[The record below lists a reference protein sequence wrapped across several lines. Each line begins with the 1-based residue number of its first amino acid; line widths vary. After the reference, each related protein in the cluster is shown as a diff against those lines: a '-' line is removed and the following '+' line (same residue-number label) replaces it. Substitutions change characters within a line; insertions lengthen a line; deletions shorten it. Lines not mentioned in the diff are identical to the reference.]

1 MNGEG
6 VNDSS
11 GSSPEIIEHLRE
23 LVGRDVVLIWVHKGE
38 KRPTWRRWQ
47 KTTIES
53 MSDQR
58 YLKNL
63 ANDRN
68 VAVLTGEPS
77 GNLCSIDID
86 DDEAVEPFLA
96 LNPQLRDT
104 LRSRGRRGC
113 NLWVRLDGGYPG
125 TTALKRADGS
135 AWGEWR
141 STGVCTMI
149 HGLHPAGMSYTRS
162 PEVPPVTVSFN
173 DIVWPDDL
181 ELPWLAPDEELPG
194 EGDESDDPIIRQY
207 GVPVFFTK
215 PDKEGTC
222 YVKGINEA
230 YWAGLYAAENVVLYE
245 PDELT
250 FFRYDIETGAY
261 GVISPEAI
269 KDAISYRLLEV
280 SRQDD
285 SMRLLENQRTERNL
299 NAIVSRLKGI
309 IEHRHAF
316 TDRPRAVHLANCM
329 LMLEDGEFRPA
340 AFSPDF
346 RSRNRSP
353 ITYDPTATCPRFL
366 NELLLPAVH
375 AEDAILLQK
384 MAGLCLLG
392 ENLIQ
397 RFLILDGEPGR
408 GKSQYGIVLQYL
420 VGRENV
426 TQLRN
431 RHLEELF
438 ELFRILRRT
447 LLVGVDVDADFLSS
461 KGASSIKG
469 LVGGDLMDAEQ
480 KGGTGIFQIEGKFNM
495 LMTSNCRLKVKLQ
508 GDVGAWR
515 RRMLIVRYEA
525 PPPKVKIPNFGDVL
539 IREEGPG
546 ILNWALEGL
555 GMLLDDIGETGDI
568 RLTPRQSGVVDS
580 LLAESDSLRFFLR
593 ECVKH
598 EKGSDLT
605 VGEIV
610 QAYAHYCPDK
620 GWDPLPESRIG
631 RESTLWPVTR
641 RPPAGVPAS
650 SVSVVPSCRSCRRLL
665 IPPPSRDKLGRLG
678 RLLQTLALR
687 ERQE

>member
-1 MNGEG
+1 MNAPT

-11 GSSPEIIEHLRE
+11 GSISRHLIS
-23 LVGRDVVLIWVHKGE
+23 LLGDDVVLLRCNKGE
-38 KRPTWRRWQ
+38 KGPRWRGWQ
-47 KTTIES
+47 TTTIEK
-53 MSDQR
+53 MKDER
-58 YLKNL
+58 YLKALDKHQNI
-63 ANDRN
+63 
-68 VAVLTGEPS
+68 AVLLGSAS
-77 GNLCSIDID
+77 GGLCSIDID

-96 LNPQLRDT
+96 LNPRLRKT

-113 NLWVRLDGGYPG
+113 NVWVRIDGAYPPPSDIR
-125 TTALKRADGS
+125 RADGT

-141 STGVCTMI
+141 STGVCTTI
-149 HGLHPAGMSYTRS
+149 HGVHPTGMSYTRS
-162 PEVPPVTVSFN
+162 PEVPPITMRFE
-173 DIVWPDDL
+173 DIQWPEDL
-181 ELPWLAPDEELPG
+181 VLPWLAADEELPG
-194 EGDESDDPIIRQY
+194 QGDESDDPIIRQY
-207 GVPVFFTK
+207 GVPVFFSK

-230 YWAGLYAAENVVLYE
+230 YWAGLYAAEHVVLYE
-245 PDELT
+245 PDEQT

-269 KDAISYRLLEV
+269 KDAISYRMLEV
-280 SRQDD
+280 SRQDE

-299 NAIVSRLKGI
+299 NAIVSRLKGVV
-309 IEHRHAF
+309 EHRHAF

-329 LMLEDGEFRPA
+329 LKLEDGEFYPA

-353 ITYDPTATCPRFL
+353 ISYDPTATCPRFL

-426 TQLRN
+426 TQLRTK
-431 RHLEELF
+431 HLEERF
-438 ELFRILRRT
+438 ELFRFLRRT

-461 KGASSIKG
+461 KGASTIKG

-525 PPPKVKIPNFGDVL
+525 PPPKVKIPNFGELLV
-539 IREEGPG
+539 REEGPG

-555 GMLLDDIGETGDI
+555 RMLLDDIENTGDI
-568 RLTPRQSGVVDS
+568 RLTGRQSGVVDS
-580 LLAESDSLRFFLR
+580 LLAESDSLRFFLK

-631 RESTLWPVTR
+631 SQLGTLMLEMFQTSKSNSCQRDGRATR
-641 RPPAGVPAS
+641 GYRGVAFINPDIL
-650 SVSVVPSCRSCRRLL
+650 P
-665 IPPPSRDKLGRLG
+665 
-678 RLLQTLALR
+678 
-687 ERQE
+687 

>member
-1 MNGEG
+1 MSAGS

-11 GSSPEIIEHLRE
+11 GSISRHLIS
-23 LVGRDVVLIWVHKGE
+23 LLGDDVVLLRCNKGE
-38 KRPTWRRWQ
+38 KGPRWTGWQ
-47 KTTIES
+47 TTTIEK
-53 MSDQR
+53 MKDER
-58 YLKNL
+58 YLKALDKHQNI
-63 ANDRN
+63 
-68 VAVLTGEPS
+68 AVLLGSAS
-77 GNLCSIDID
+77 GGLCSIDID
-86 DDEAVEPFLA
+86 DDDMVEPFLA
-96 LNPQLRDT
+96 LNPGLATT
-104 LRSRGRRGC
+104 LRSRGKRGC
-113 NLWVRLDGGYPG
+113 NFWIRIQGSFPPSCNL
-125 TTALKRADGS
+125 ARADGS

-141 STGVCTMI
+141 SDRHNTMI
-149 HGLHPAGMSYTRS
+149 HGIHPEGGCYTRS
-162 PEVPPVTVSFN
+162 PEIPPITMRFEE
-173 DIVWPDDL
+173 IHWPEDL
-181 ELPWLAPDEELPG
+181 ILPWLAADEELPG
-194 EGDESDDPIIRQY
+194 QGDESDDPIIRQY
-207 GVPVFFTK
+207 GVPVFFSK

-230 YWAGLYAAENVVLYE
+230 YWAGLYAAEHVVLYE
-245 PDELT
+245 PDEQT

-269 KDAISYRLLEV
+269 KDAISYRMLEV
-280 SRQDD
+280 SRQDE

-299 NAIVSRLKGI
+299 NAIVSRLKGVV
-309 IEHRHAF
+309 EHRHAF

-329 LMLEDGEFRPA
+329 LKLEDGEFYPA

-426 TQLRN
+426 TQLRTK
-431 RHLEELF
+431 HLEERF
-438 ELFRILRRT
+438 ELFRFLRRT

-461 KGASSIKG
+461 KGASTIKG

-525 PPPKVKIPNFGDVL
+525 PPPKVKIPNFGELLV
-539 IREEGPG
+539 REEGPG

-555 GMLLDDIGETGDI
+555 RMLFDDIEETGDI
-568 RLTPRQSGVVDS
+568 RLTARQSGVVDS
-580 LLAESDSLRFFLR
+580 LLAESDSLRFFLK

-631 RESTLWPVTR
+631 SQLGTLMLEMFQTSKSNSCQRDGRATR
-641 RPPAGVPAS
+641 GYRGVAFINPDIL
-650 SVSVVPSCRSCRRLL
+650 P
-665 IPPPSRDKLGRLG
+665 
-678 RLLQTLALR
+678 
-687 ERQE
+687 

>member
-1 MNGEG
+1 MNTNG
-6 VNDSS
+6 VNDSPVS
-11 GSSPEIIEHLRE
+11 ISRHLIS
-23 LVGRDVVLIWVHKGE
+23 LLGNDVVLLRCNKGD
-38 KRPTWRRWQ
+38 KGPRWAGWQ
-47 KTTIES
+47 SATIEK
-53 MSDQR
+53 MKDER
-58 YLKNL
+58 YLKALDKHQNI
-63 ANDRN
+63 
-68 VAVLTGEPS
+68 AVLLGSAS
-77 GNLCSIDID
+77 GGLCSIDID
-86 DDEAVEPFLA
+86 DDEMVEPFLA
-96 LNPQLRDT
+96 LNPALKAT
-104 LRSRGRRGC
+104 LRSCGKRGC
-113 NLWVRLDGGYPG
+113 NIWVRIQGAFPPTSNL
-125 TTALKRADGS
+125 AREDGS
-135 AWGEWR
+135 RWGEWR
-141 STGVCTMI
+141 SDRNNTMI
-149 HGLHPAGMSYTRS
+149 NGVHPEGGFYTRS
-162 PEVPPVTVSFN
+162 PEVPPITIRFEE
-173 DIVWPDDL
+173 IHWPDDL
-181 ELPWLAPDEELPG
+181 VLPWLVADDELPG
-194 EGDESDDPIIRQY
+194 QGDESDDPIIRQY

-230 YWAGLYAAENVVLYE
+230 YWAGLYAAEHVVLYE
-245 PDELT
+245 PDEQTL
-250 FFRYDIETGAY
+250 FRYDIETGAF

-269 KDAISYRLLEV
+269 KDAISYRMLEV
-280 SRQDD
+280 SRQDE

-299 NAIVSRLKGI
+299 NAIVSRLKGVV
-309 IEHRHAF
+309 EHRHAF

-329 LMLEDGEFRPA
+329 LRLEDGEFYPA

-353 ITYDPTATCPRFL
+353 IIYDPTATCPRFL

-426 TQLRN
+426 TQLRT
-431 RHLEELF
+431 RHLEERF
-438 ELFRILRRT
+438 ELFRFLRRT

-461 KGASSIKG
+461 KGASTIKG

-525 PPPKVKIPNFGDVL
+525 PPPKVKIPNFGELLV
-539 IREEGPG
+539 REEGPG

-555 GMLLDDIGETGDI
+555 RMLLRDIEETGDI
-568 RLTPRQSGVVDS
+568 RLTARQSGVVDS

-631 RESTLWPVTR
+631 SQLGTLMLELFQTSKSNSCQRDGRATRGYRGVTFIN
-641 RPPAGVPAS
+641 PEILP
-650 SVSVVPSCRSCRRLL
+650 
-665 IPPPSRDKLGRLG
+665 
-678 RLLQTLALR
+678 
-687 ERQE
+687 